1 MARRYEYNPILNAY
15 FEKSENTL
23 VRERLQDHHAG
34 LALHNDNIS
43 RLRDASSPAQREALL
58 RVAQASHDRCARSAR
73 ELRQLGVSDP
83 PMPAPVQ
90 APKAPAS
97 SPDLSRSFEA
107 FRRAAVPG
115 RTGGFA
121 HPAPVPGGP
130 SSMPRVAPKP
140 VTGDRAS
147 SGSNGSGEGAMNA
160 SFDKQ
165 GYRRGPAKRAKIHDG
180 HAEMD
185 VPPHSAT
192 SGKKNVHHKVGHDE
206 KGLPD
211 DLRLSFRANG
221 DVSKAV
227 TRRRAGKVTIGGL
240 VGAALRTGA
249 ETAGAYAGRAAGT
262 AIGGAAGAAG
272 YQYLTASPE
281 EKAAMVERGRQRIGE
296 YKTEAS
302 GAASKVRNQSSG
314 FIDRVKEGARRLLG
328 KSSTAPD
335 WAYRN
340 GKYDMSMDY
349 SDYPRGD
356 SPRPASSTP
365 DQRVARQKRKER
377 QSEVSTLYGQHRK
390 LKRIIATAEPGSH
403 DHQLALRLLPGHEQ
417 KMKDAGL
424 KVAAEAPPKPPK
436 EFVPITGKSLNY
448 SRSSFRKSPRI
459 AEDARRNPDGSRM
472 TEEEFKLFQL
482 GHRIEHKNKGYDELF
497 SHYEGEPGGEG
508 DVRREY
514 PDDQFVA
521 MAKEKQAKRE
531 ERVAQTNKEEE
542 ERKMR
547 KREKREMKRRQEQQ
561 ESGEDQL
568 QQSYADDANGVII
581 TKAIANTDMIADM
594 MRKSFGYTAEQI
606 RDGLATVQPTAAS
619 PGAWHVGNE
628 FEAHLDPVGGLIL
641 TRLGAG
647 INPDNSMHIEGS
659 ASDLVKKQLEH
670 AASMAKSFA
679 SRDERNGVHLGD
691 PNYHYRQMIDSV
703 IKAVDGMEAEHPGRN
718 RKRFA
723 DRNQDYWDSK
733 PDHENTRRPN
743 DKKRDNKD
751 SGNNQDDDPR
761 SGRLTSAGTPD
772 FESDNSES
780 DDSEPRYKS
789 LVAIYKSGDP
799 NDEQDKKSAGKC
811 PKCKTNLK
819 PGAKECHKCGTAVR
833 KKNK

>member
-15 FEKSENTL
+15 FEKSEKNF
-23 VRERLQDHHAG
+23 VSARLRDHHAD
-34 LALHNDNIS
+34 LALHNENIS
-43 RLRDASSPAQREALL
+43 RIRDASSPTQREALL

-90 APKAPAS
+90 APKAQAS

-130 SSMPRVAPKP
+130 SSTPRVAPKP

-165 GYRRGPAKRAKIHDG
+165 GYRRGSAKRAKIHDG

-221 DVSKAV
+221 DVAKAV

-240 VGAALRTGA
+240 IGTALRTGA
-249 ETAGAYAGRAAGT
+249 ETAGAYAGRTAGT

-272 YQYLTASPE
+272 YQYLTSSPE
-281 EKAAMVERGRQRIGE
+281 EKAQMAERGKQRFEE

-302 GAASKVRNQSSG
+302 DAASKVKDQSSG
-314 FIDRVKEGARRLLG
+314 FVDRVREGARKLLG
-328 KSSTAPD
+328 KGMD
-335 WAYRN
+335 R
-340 GKYDMSMDY
+340 DY
-349 SDYPRGD
+349 SDYPLGD
-356 SPRPASSTP
+356 SPRKAPETREQFLA
-365 DQRVARQKRKER
+365 RRERRQK
-377 QSEVSTLYGQHRK
+377 QSAVSSLYGQHRK

-403 DHQLALRLLPGHEQ
+403 DHQLALRLLPEHEQ

-424 KVAAEAPPKPPK
+424 KVAPEAPPKSPK

-482 GHRIEHKNKGYDELF
+482 GHRMEHENKGYDELF
-497 SHYEGEPGGEG
+497 SHYEGEPGGES

-514 PDDQFVA
+514 PDEQFVA

-561 ESGEDQL
+561 EGGEDQL
-568 QQSYADDANGVII
+568 QQSYADGANSVII

-606 RDGLATVQPTAAS
+606 RDGLATIQPTVSS

-679 SRDERNGVHLGD
+679 SRDERNGVRLGD

-703 IKAVDGMEAEHPGRN
+703 IKAVDGMEVEHPGRD
-718 RKRFA
+718 RKHFA
-723 DRNQDYWDSK
+723 DRDQDHWDSK

-743 DKKRDNKD
+743 NKKRDNKD
-751 SGNNQDDDPR
+751 SANDRDDDRR
-761 SGRLTSAGTPD
+761 SGGLTSAGTPD
-772 FESDNSES
+772 FKSNN
-780 DDSEPRYKS
+780 SEPRYKS